1 MKGYELE
8 LLEETEKEICVRTD
22 HEETAGYFAR
32 KGQFEEGSADAWIA
46 KDQLEEEPLAKDIVH
61 DLKNSDAI
69 YVIMDSMTGMPF
81 LGLCCDVRICMSE
94 AHAEEWVKE
103 AESDGLNGLTV
114 QKVEKQKM
122 DEFFYHV
129 LYEQG
134 AEEICV
140 LDPPG
145 ADERLIVLPGTL
157 FCEKPDYT
165 GLPEIEIPVTNPEFV
180 RATCYFLQKT
190 RRGMACN
197 VEGKEFALA
206 FRNAQFLLPVKGL
219 KNANKE
225 SVGNNT
231 VILKEKTE
239 FGIASILLEDD
250 LHATPLFTDWSQF
263 RSAYPDEELEG
274 LLCPIEEMGDLWPP
288 DEWIVFNISSLC
300 LVYKKEE
307 LLELWQAVE
316 ADYQRWIQQEM
327 EENAENPKEK
337 QQKQKSIVTI
347 AVVAVTILVGVCLLS
362 SHMSHAPIRKKTF
375 EEERQN
381 AENLIKDIEKHREEN
396 WAIDILQDSFNIKS
410 VGDSLEEQI
419 GKEKGD
425 FSIEQYRN
433 VTFPLDDG
441 KNKKSPVKEYWEY
454 AIVYS
459 PKANSDGCVYI
470 GLAKFKTDSLAIYFM
485 GKEAAEEKMTGED
498 VDESRWFWKC
508 EGEIVDGA
516 YYGKQSESGEYA
528 SFRGLKGY
536 PGASGPV
543 DLYFGFAPKGE
554 YVRDGVCYNAND
566 DNTFCFSV
574 PAGEKVNLDVTPKG
588 ETI

>member
-8 LLEETEKEICVRTD
+8 LLEETEKAIRVRTD
-22 HEETAGYFAR
+22 HEETAGYFTR

-134 AEEICV
+134 AEKICV

-145 ADERLIVLPGTL
+145 ADERSIVLPGTL

-231 VILKEKTE
+231 VILKEETE

-327 EENAENPKEK
+327 EE
-337 QQKQKSIVTI
+337 
-347 AVVAVTILVGVCLLS
+347 
-362 SHMSHAPIRKKTF
+362 
-375 EEERQN
+375 N

-554 YVRDGVCYNAND
+554 YVRDGVCYNANE

-574 PAGEKVNLDVTPKG
+574 PAGEKVNLDVMPKG